1 MFRSQKEPVVN
12 QCQSSPVQKHS
23 RDGAAAQDLAAV
35 GRESTDDGGPVRAV
49 IGDVQRSPG
58 DITIAVSDAD
68 SATNTSCVA
77 DESQPV
83 TSHHGRFN

>member
-1 MFRSQKEPVVN
+1 VN
-12 QCQSSPVQKHS
+12 QCQASPVQKHS

-35 GRESTDDGGPVRAV
+35 GRGSTDDDGPVRV
-49 IGDVQRSPG
+49 VGGDVQRSPG
-58 DITIAVSDAD
+58 DITIVVSDAD
-68 SATNTSCVA
+68 SAANTSCVE

>member
-1 MFRSQKEPVVN
+1 VN

-23 RDGAAAQDLAAV
+23 RDGAAAQDLATAV
-35 GRESTDDGGPVRAV
+35 GRGSTDDGGSVRAV
-49 IGDVQRSPG
+49 GGDVQQSPG
-58 DITIAVSDAD
+58 DVTIAVSDAD
-68 SATNTSCVA
+68 FAANTSCMA